1 MNITPVSPWCKGN
14 NLKQVKDTATL
25 HRCCPLNKKN
35 KKNPC
40 FRTVSVFYTASDFCL
55 GCSLPVFQSPPL
67 YFFFFFFLSKISL
80 LLIARSLNY
89 DVTVTSKVRLR
100 VTLTL
105 RPTAEQRSYDI
116 LFPIPVFSATIF
128 VCYCVVVAAAA
139 VAVVAMLVLYVRLLS
154 VFTT

>member
-1 MNITPVSPWCKGN
+1 M
-14 NLKQVKDTATL
+14 
-25 HRCCPLNKKN
+25 
-35 KKNPC
+35 
-40 FRTVSVFYTASDFCL
+40 
-55 GCSLPVFQSPPL
+55 PVFQSPPL

-154 VFTT
+154 VFTTWYCNSLFSFFRYVCLSFNFCISNVWLWLYKSSSAQVCPLHLKPCWT